1 MKICA
6 IICEYNPFHK
16 GHAYLIERAKTLSG
30 ADAVLCVMSGNF
42 VQRGDAAVLDKFT
55 RAKHAVL
62 GGADAVI
69 ELPVPFVTANA
80 ELFAKGAVKLLF
92 SIPEVEF
99 LCFGVENAT
108 EAELLRAATLMND
121 EPTAV
126 SEKLR
131 ALMATGLSYAKA
143 RAEAW
148 KGILP
153 NGILNTP
160 NNVLAVEYARA
171 VLAYHANVRLLP
183 VKRVGGGYL
192 DEELCGELSSA
203 TAIRNAVRSGV
214 PATESLP
221 PFVDTKEFFDPESRL
236 NAVKNYAVLSK
247 TTAQIAEVLDCSE
260 GLENALK
267 KAVLRGENNVAT
279 ALTSTRY
286 TRSRINRIL
295 LQNAL
300 NVTKKD
306 VFEYLS
312 SPLYLRLLAIKK
324 ESEKVLSALG
334 NAAYPLLARPRDESV
349 LKCEAKRCFEADK
362 FAETLY
368 AILTE
373 NKTEKIEIFI

>member
-6 IICEYNPFHK
+6 IICEYNPLHK
-16 GHAYLIERAKTLSG
+16 GHAYLIERAKALSG
-30 ADAVLCVMSGNF
+30 ANSVLCVMSGNF

-55 RAKHAVL
+55 RAKHAVW

-69 ELPVPFVTANA
+69 ELPVPFATANA
-80 ELFAKGAVKLLF
+80 ELFAKGAIKLLS

-99 LCFGVENAT
+99 LCFGVESAT

-121 EPTAV
+121 EPLAV

-143 RAEAW
+143 RAESW

-192 DEELCGELSSA
+192 DDELCGELSSA

-221 PFVDTKEFFDPESRL
+221 PFVDTKEFFDLEARL
-236 NAVKNYAVLSK
+236 NAVKNYAVLNK

-312 SPLYLRLLAIKK
+312 APLYLRLLGVKK
-324 ESEKVLSALG
+324 ESEEVLSALG

-349 LKCEAKRCFEADK
+349 LKREAKRCFETDK
-362 FAETLY
+362 FAEMLY

-373 NKTEKIEIFI
+373 KSEKKIELFI